1 MRGERGQTAVEY
13 LGALLVV
20 SVLIAGVATS
30 DVGERVRAAMR
41 TQVCKIAG
49 GDCAAPHSSGGT
61 RALARAASKPP
72 KQTFHGVPLAPS
84 PPPLPAGDGG
94 ASGDWGTK
102 GAGLKGRAI
111 KILAGR
117 LADAA
122 EAIGYEDAARH
133 LRHYLSNSGDPLGVD
148 PRRLLRDIDMLGYE
162 AGRTRLQ
169 MVKQLQRRLRKTYDG
184 TTTYAYEYGTPWRA
198 IPSDPAVEGK
208 NWFYALGGFSYSYT
222 ARATAR
228 PNPKGGDPIVTVEYR
243 LHVFDRYN
251 WDTGKSVT
259 IGPVTVKDEVLG
271 DLNKRGLAKNFEVH
285 GTTGVDSTTFGLHQ
299 KITVPP
305 PSAPAGDRDGER
317 SDPGRDRGR

>member
-1 MRGERGQTAVEY
+1 MRGERGQAAVEY

-20 SVLIAGVATS
+20 SVVISAVATS
-30 DVGERVRAAMR
+30 DIGERVRGAMR
-41 TQVCKIAG
+41 TQVCRIAG
-49 GDCAAPHSSGGT
+49 GDCSAPSRT

-72 KQTFHGVPLAPS
+72 KETFHGVPLAPM

-94 ASGDWGTK
+94 ASGEWGTK
-102 GAGLKGRAI
+102 GAGIKGRAM

-133 LRHYLSNSGDPLGVD
+133 LRHYLSNTGKPLGVD
-148 PRRLLRDIDMLGYE
+148 PRRLLRDIDMFSYG

-169 MVKQLQRRLRKTYDG
+169 MVRELQRRLRRTYDG

-198 IPSDPAVEGK
+198 IPSDPSVEGK

-228 PNPKGGDPIVTVEYR
+228 PTPKGGDPIVTVEYR

-259 IGPVTVKDEVLG
+259 IGPVTVGDEVLG

-285 GTTGVDSTTFGLHQ
+285 GTTGVDSTTVGLHQ
-299 KITVPP
+299 KVTAPP
-305 PSAPAGDRDGER
+305 PSSPAGGRDGER